1 MMAQRPRRTKSTKQT
16 TDQAAAEAPDTGT
29 PAGTPAETP
38 EGESKPKRRS
48 RFGLGRS
55 RKAKSEGAEGA
66 ADAPAQPESTAPES
80 VIIETPA
87 EAPRPRHREAEPR
100 AEHVEPKPL
109 PVHSASDHGA
119 AEADIPEPAS
129 APGVDQAA
137 LHEIFSADKTF
148 ADLGLRNS
156 VMKGVEAAGFKRPT
170 AIQASLI
177 PFILQGKDVLG
188 QAKTGTGKTAAFGLP
203 LIHLSH
209 RNIPFQA
216 LVLAPTRELA
226 IQISADMQELA
237 QFTPIKVMPIYGGQ
251 SVSTQASRLRHDP
264 EIIVGTPGRI
274 MDMVERRLLH
284 FNNIR
289 FAVLDEVDRM
299 LDIGFREDI
308 RRILG
313 MCPKHPQRQTIFVSA
328 TISGDI
334 EKLARTY
341 MTDPEKIV
349 AAAGSLTVSLVKQYH
364 LPVQPWDKR
373 RLLKHLLTH
382 EEPALTVVFCR
393 LKRVCD
399 ELSRYLQEKG
409 IDAHAIHAD
418 LPQGKRNQIM
428 ERLRSGK
435 LAVLIA
441 SDLASRGIDV
451 EGITHV
457 INYDLPEDVELYVH
471 RIGRTARAGR
481 GGIAWSFVTP
491 EQGHLLTAIEQ
502 LINAEIPK
510 LDYPDF
516 EPGPVPEGVRRE
528 QEQRQRNAETKTNR
542 FAASSQ
548 LPVSAGAPAQAPA
561 QNNGG
566 QAPHAAARPQMTP
579 PALDPTKF
587 PGGIIP
593 TKLPPKRLQGRI
605 KSNRR

>member
-1 MMAQRPRRTKSTKQT
+1 MARLPWRKKNKAQNSDQT
-16 TDQAAAEAPDTGT
+16 GAGLSAPSEGGGALPADPGPEAAPTDAPDYHQTH
-29 PAGTPAETP
+29 
-38 EGESKPKRRS
+38 
-48 RFGLGRS
+48 
-55 RKAKSEGAEGA
+55 
-66 ADAPAQPESTAPES
+66 TA
-80 VIIETPA
+80 V
-87 EAPRPRHREAEPR
+87 
-100 AEHVEPKPL
+100 VEPKL
-109 PVHSASDHGA
+109 PPASRPDSAALQEHPRPED
-119 AEADIPEPAS
+119 DIPEPPS

-137 LHEIFSADKTF
+137 LHEIFSADRAFT
-148 ADLGLRNS
+148 DLGLRNS

-170 AIQASLI
+170 AIQAHLI
-177 PFILQGKDVLG
+177 PYILQGKDVLG

-203 LIHLSH
+203 LIHMSH
-209 RNIPFQA
+209 RNVPFQA
-216 LVLAPTRELA
+216 LILAPTRELA
-226 IQISADMQELA
+226 IQIAADLQELA
-237 QFTPIKVMPIYGGQ
+237 QFTPIKIAPIYGGQ
-251 SVSTQASRLRHDP
+251 RISSQASKLRHDP

-313 MCPKHPQRQTIFVSA
+313 MCPKHPERQTIFVSA
-328 TISGDI
+328 TISGEI
-334 EKLARTY
+334 EKLARSY
-341 MTDPEKIV
+341 MVEPEKIV

-382 EEPALTVVFCR
+382 EEPALTIVFCR

-399 ELSRYLQEKG
+399 ELMRYLQEKG

-418 LPQGKRNQIM
+418 LSQSKRNQIM
-428 ERLRSGK
+428 ERLRAGR
-435 LAVLIA
+435 LEVLIA

-491 EQGHLLTAIEQ
+491 DQGHLLTAIEQ

-516 EPGPVPEGVRRE
+516 EPGPVPDSIRR
-528 QEQRQRNAETKTNR
+528 QQQQRQHSAASKTNR
-542 FAASSQ
+542 FTASAA
-548 LPVSAGAPAQAPA
+548 LPLPGVAQAPPSPA
-561 QNNGG
+561 DGLAS
-566 QAPHAAARPQMTP
+566 APKAAPV
-579 PALDPTKF
+579 PAPAADASKF

-593 TKLPPKRLQGRI
+593 TKLPPKRLQGRV
-605 KSNRR
+605 KSGRR